1 MVRTPPKVGKRP
13 GRPQGSR
20 MGPRKDL
27 AWTQPGPS
35 PDSNWNPL
43 GTPLSGPP
51 NSSWTVGCTKSDQ
64 ASPCAQS
71 GLAREL
77 SGPDPNLSFRKALPS
92 LLSVVSQ
99 EAEEAFEEQKRATEA
114 QLKKANEEVLFLC
127 LLQCMCMPSRSLCG
141 SGYFGREQGWLV
153 SYVASPNFSFNRPT
167 TAIYESGFDCPPLSP
182 LTQATCNYCR
192 PPKGVGGRGADQN
205 VLELCVHGG
214 LPCSFAP

>member
-1 MVRTPPKVGKRP
+1 
-13 GRPQGSR
+13 

-127 LLQCMCMPSRSLCG
+127 LLQCLCMPSLSLCG
-141 SGYFGREQGWLV
+141 SGYFGREHGSLV
-153 SYVASPNFSFNRPT
+153 SYVAPGAYPKDPPTEKHQFLGFERCVGTEICLYPPRGYQSP
-167 TAIYESGFDCPPLSP
+167 
-182 LTQATCNYCR
+182 
-192 PPKGVGGRGADQN
+192 
-205 VLELCVHGG
+205 
-214 LPCSFAP
+214 